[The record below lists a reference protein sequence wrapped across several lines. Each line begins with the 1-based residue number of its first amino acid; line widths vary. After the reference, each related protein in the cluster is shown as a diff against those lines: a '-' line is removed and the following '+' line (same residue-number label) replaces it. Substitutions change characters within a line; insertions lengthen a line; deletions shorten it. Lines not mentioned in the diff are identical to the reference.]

1 MPWLRDWRTMF
12 LLYLAVGFAFVPAG
26 VLYALAG
33 LAGWDNWPVAAV
45 CLGFGFLT
53 AHLVWTKLERR
64 LMEGARRSA
73 MGEGQDDLRKS
84 SVKISLWDPQWPVRP
99 TNSAFGRPPEDSTQY
114 LPWTPVQ
121 QTTRIQHTQAPGA
134 EHA

>member
-1 MPWLRDWRTMF
+1 MSWLRDRRTMF

-26 VLYALAG
+26 LLYALAG

-53 AHLVWTKLERR
+53 AHFVWTKLERR

-73 MGEGQDDLRKS
+73 MGEGQDDPRES
-84 SVKISLWDPQWPVRP
+84 SVTISLWDPQWPHP
-99 TNSAFGRPPEDSTQY
+99 PNSALGQPPATSTQY
-114 LPWTPVQ
+114 IWWTPVV
-121 QTTRIQHTQAPGA
+121 QTPRIEHTQAPVTD
-134 EHA
+134 HA